1 MNNVSIVGRLAADP
15 ELRTTPSGVNVTSF
29 RVAVRRDKDNTDWLD
44 VVAWRKTAELVCS
57 YFEKGSPIGITGS
70 IQSRSYEDKS
80 GNKRTAVEIVA
91 NNVYFIGGNG
101 GGNAAPAPAP
111 AAQPQTAP
119 SAFDNPYA
127 GFEAAPVDD
136 GELPF

>member
-15 ELRTTPSGVNVTSF
+15 DLRTTPSGVSVTSF

-44 VVAWRKTAELVCS
+44 VVAWRKTAELVCQ
-57 YFEKGSPIGITGS
+57 YFTKGDSIGITGS
-70 IQSRSYEDKS
+70 IQTRSYEDKN

-91 NNVYFIGGNG
+91 NNVYFVGGKSE
-101 GGNAAPAPAP
+101 GNAAPAPAP

-119 SAFDNPYA
+119 SAFDDTFG
-127 GFEAAPVDD
+127 GFEQSTLDD
-136 GELPF
+136 GDLPF

>member
-57 YFEKGSPIGITGS
+57 YFTKGSTIGITGS
-70 IQSRSYEDKS
+70 IQSRSYEDKN

-91 NNVYFIGGNG
+91 DNVHFVGGKSEG
-101 GGNAAPAPAP
+101 TAAPVPAP
-111 AAQPQTAP
+111 AAQAQTAP
-119 SAFDNPYA
+119 SAYDNTYA
-127 GFEAAPVDD
+127 GFEPAPVDD
-136 GELPF
+136 GDLPF